1 MEENLILKTTIE
13 THHNWRLLMCI
24 FREEK
29 VTHLLI
35 VMKCIIIE
43 DSLGQV
49 ASRKETA
56 SWK

>member
-1 MEENLILKTTIE
+1 
-13 THHNWRLLMCI
+13 MCI

-56 SWK
+56 S